1 MPINRS
7 ASRMSHFHKLD
18 LASFKKAWFE
28 HRRIGTMTWSRGN
41 QKTGS
46 IGYTLTPRT
55 IELRYTSG
63 RGDHKEE
70 ITEVIPFAFTDQ
82 PFGGQRRWFLCKA
95 CQRRCRVLI
104 GGTYFRCRQ
113 CYRATYESQYE
124 TYRAPYLCKAETL
137 RKRLGKAQRHAL
149 AHLQAHRRNKLERRL
164 PDRAYHKRNDQSL
177 PKIAPPHGPRC
188 SQS

>member
-1 MPINRS
+1 
-7 ASRMSHFHKLD
+7 MSHFHKLD

-137 RKRLGKAQRHAL
+137 RKRLGADPGISNPLPPKPKGMHWRTYRRIEETNWNAACQIEHIINGMTKACQ
-149 AHLQAHRRNKLERRL
+149 K
-164 PDRAYHKRNDQSL
+164 
-177 PKIAPPHGPRC
+177 
-188 SQS
+188 